1 MGVSGRRILGCL
13 IGTLTIAL
21 SGCSGPEAEG
31 RADAERDLAT
41 GVLCL
46 KTYGLPASWA
56 VDYDRLMERR
66 MGVRIQPVAGCLVD
80 SKLRR
85 YVAGYNGVMEQEIAK
100 RFGPGARD
108 AIVAEAQK
116 ESRNVSASEY

>member
-1 MGVSGRRILGCL
+1 MGVSGRRIFGSL
-13 IGTLTIAL
+13 IGAFTIAL

-41 GVLCL
+41 GALGL

-56 VDYDRLMERR
+56 VDYDRLMQSRL
-66 MGVRIQPVAGCLVD
+66 GVRIQPVAGCLVD
-80 SKLRR
+80 SKLSR

-100 RFGPGARD
+100 RFGPGAED
-108 AIVAEAQK
+108 AIVAEAK
-116 ESRNVSASEY
+116 EESRYVSASEY